1 MPAKTTQS
9 VIEDVIEEGDVI
21 ATSPQAMQDAL
32 RNAQKTLSDA
42 AKTVEKA
49 VRDGVD
55 TLRAQA
61 KTYTDN
67 PSEHVDKAQQY
78 VVERVKERPL
88 TATLAGLGLGLVIGL
103 LIANRDK

>member
-1 MPAKTTQS
+1 MPAKIIQS
-9 VIEDVIEEGDVI
+9 VTEDAID
-21 ATSPQAMQDAL
+21 AADALASSPQAMQDAL
-32 RNAQKTLSDA
+32 RNAQKTLSEA

-49 VRDGVD
+49 VRDGVE

-78 VVERVKERPL
+78 VVERVKERPM